1 MMKRAIYMAFT
12 LVTALSMGGCS
23 SALTT
28 KDLTIIEDAE
38 VQSSKAVN
46 NSEYSAQS
54 SKSDLKAEDKEEVA
68 PAAISDQL
76 AVNEPTSAVGRIS
89 KAAQESE
96 MKLSLEGMTETIPTR
111 LYTSDL
117 GYQMQIDEQ
126 RFTYERKDG
135 ADLYQVANTVS
146 NKYPDIYIEI
156 SNHNLSD
163 KDYLKTL
170 ENRILEANPK
180 AEKPDPVQ
188 IGTYDALHFHS
199 AFGEDYNSK
208 IENVY
213 VIEGNDSYYTLEV
226 QYFLE
231 AEEGY
236 GARIAALLDTFTLT
250 Q

>member
-12 LVTALSMGGCS
+12 LITALSMGGCS

-28 KDLTIIEDAE
+28 KDLTILEEAE
-38 VQSSKAVN
+38 VQSSKASN
-46 NSEYSAQS
+46 KSEDTAQS
-54 SKSDLKAEDKEEVA
+54 SSSDQKADDKE
-68 PAAISDQL
+68 ITSDIASVQQETG
-76 AVNEPTSAVGRIS
+76 EPTSAVGRIS

-117 GYQMQIDEQ
+117 GYQMQVDEQ

-135 ADLYQVANTVS
+135 ADLYQTANPDST
-146 NKYPDIYIEI
+146 KYPDIYIKI

-163 KDYLKTL
+163 KDYLTAL
-170 ENRILEANPK
+170 EDRILEVNPK
-180 AEKPDPVQ
+180 AEKPVPVQ
-188 IGTYDALHFHS
+188 IGTYDAIHFHS
-199 AFGEDYNSK
+199 IFGEDYNSK
-208 IENVY
+208 IDNLY
-213 VIEGNDSYYTLEV
+213 VIEGDESYYTIEV

-250 Q
+250 R